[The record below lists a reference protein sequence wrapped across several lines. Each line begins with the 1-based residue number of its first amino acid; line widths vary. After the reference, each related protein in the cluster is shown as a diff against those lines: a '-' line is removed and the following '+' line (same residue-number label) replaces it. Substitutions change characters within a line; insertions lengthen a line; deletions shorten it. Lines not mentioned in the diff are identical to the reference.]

1 MSSVAVRLA
10 EPADLDSVTRL
21 TREMEAYYDGE
32 VTLDFAGARARIED
46 ALFGPRPIALAFL
59 AEEGDKAIGVA
70 FVTYLFP
77 TWEFRP
83 GLFIKDIFVQ
93 EAARNRGAGRAIIA
107 AIARYAAD
115 RGYARIDWTAAAD
128 NKAASRLYRSLGAA
142 EVDKA
147 FFRLRMPGFGG
158 LVD

>member
-1 MSSVAVRLA
+1 MTNVTVRLA
-10 EPADLDSVTRL
+10 EAADLDTVTRL
-21 TREMEAYYDGE
+21 TREMETYYDGG
-32 VTLDFAGARARIED
+32 VTLDFAGAGARIDD

-59 AEEGDKAIGVA
+59 AEEDEAAIGVA

-83 GLFIKDIFVQ
+83 GLFIKDIFVR

-107 AIARYAAD
+107 AIAKYAAD
-115 RGYARIDWTAAAD
+115 NGCARIDWTAAGG
-128 NKAASRLYRSLGAA
+128 NEAASRLYRDLGAE

-147 FFRLRMPGFGG
+147 FFRVRMPGFGG